1 MLAAR
6 IAKVMASDHYG
17 DEAERDVEG
26 RADRAF
32 LDLDLMLLAVQN
44 AEVERQHH
52 RHNAQER
59 QPHLHG
65 LPSQAATRWLSLR
78 PSSGCRSG

>member
-1 MLAAR
+1 
-6 IAKVMASDHYG
+6 
-17 DEAERDVEG
+17 
-26 RADRAF
+26 
-32 LDLDLMLLAVQN
+32 MLLAVQN

-65 LPSQAATRWLSLR
+65 LSSQAATRWLSLR